1 LSTISTII
9 DQQAKEQLNFKP
21 MATDLWNEYSKPS
34 LISEEYKAWMLTV
47 PQKIYAT
54 PLSIQNNKIYGK
66 LGFDLLSHV
75 YVADSMRPSPPVNQ
89 IPNLTF
95 LSKIKDTFS
104 LKTQTYI
111 PYNQA
116 TAIARRLFVDSTFSF
131 QEGKYQVIVKDIEMY
146 YEEGKMVFKNTLT
159 GSFNG
164 IVYIQGIP
172 YYDSISQ
179 KIKLQNIDFQLK
191 TKNLLQKTVAWL
203 FEGKIERKIESNFE
217 MEMTPYIEKS
227 KKETLYALN
236 KEYRKG
242 FFIKGNVVDMKMTYF
257 EAKPNFM
264 ETSIETKAAIKAIVD
279 GMYSR

>member
-1 LSTISTII
+1 
-9 DQQAKEQLNFKP
+9 
-21 MATDLWNEYSKPS
+21 M
-34 LISEEYKAWMLTV
+34 
-47 PQKIYAT
+47 
-54 PLSIQNNKIYGK
+54 
-66 LGFDLLSHV
+66 
-75 YVADSMRPSPPVNQ
+75 
-89 IPNLTF
+89 
-95 LSKIKDTFS
+95 
-104 LKTQTYI
+104 
-111 PYNQA
+111 
-116 TAIARRLFVDSTFSF
+116 
-131 QEGKYQVIVKDIEMY
+131 VKDIEMY

-191 TKNLLQKTVAWL
+191 TKNLLQKTVVWL

-227 KKETLYALN
+227 KRETLYALN

-242 FFIKGNVVDMKMTYF
+242 FFVKGNVVDMKMTYF

>member
-1 LSTISTII
+1 
-9 DQQAKEQLNFKP
+9 
-21 MATDLWNEYSKPS
+21 
-34 LISEEYKAWMLTV
+34 MLTV

-66 LGFDLLSHV
+66 LGFDLLSQV
-75 YVADSMRPSPPVNQ
+75 YVADSMMPSPPVNQ

-131 QEGKYQVIVKDIEMY
+131 QEGKYQVVVKDIEMY
-146 YEEGKMVFKNTLT
+146 YEDNKMVFKNTLS
-159 GSFNG
+159 GSYNG
-164 IVYIQGIP
+164 IVYIQGNP

-179 KIKLQNIDFQLK
+179 KIKLQNTEFQLK
-191 TKNLLQKTVAWL
+191 TKNILHKTVAWL
-203 FEGKIERKIESNFE
+203 FEGKLERNIESNFE

-227 KKETLYALN
+227 KQETLIALN
-236 KEYRKG
+236 REYRKG
-242 FFIKGNVVDMKMTYF
+242 FFVKGDVLDMKMTYF
-257 EAKPNFM
+257 EAKPNYM
-264 ETSIETKAAIKAIVD
+264 ETAIDTKATIKAIID